1 MVVAHTVKS
10 SAQVP
15 FDILTSQSLHHA
27 ANPKRTDGEQKQ
39 NEKLYLDF
47 IKRSTILETPVRFWG
62 ILISPKSTI
71 LQYRL
76 SPPRQT
82 NRSAQPSTL
91 FSLMP
96 TREQ

>member
-47 IKRSTILETPVRFWG
+47 IKRSTILETLYDSREY
-62 ILISPKSTI
+62 S
-71 LQYRL
+71 
-76 SPPRQT
+76 SPPNPQSCSIAFPRHAKPT
-82 NRSAQPSTL
+82 DLHSHPL
-91 FSLMP
+91 FS
-96 TREQ
+96 R